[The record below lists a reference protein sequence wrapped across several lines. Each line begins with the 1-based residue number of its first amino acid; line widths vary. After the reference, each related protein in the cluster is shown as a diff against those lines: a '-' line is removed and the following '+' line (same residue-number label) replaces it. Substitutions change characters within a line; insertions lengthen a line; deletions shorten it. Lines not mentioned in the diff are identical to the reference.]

1 MSTKRKTAVRKPPPL
16 SSSIESALHSYLETL
31 DGHKPCDLH
40 KMVVGEAEQTL
51 FRVVMERVQGNQSRA
66 AEMLSMN
73 RGTLRKKHKQYGIK
87 SGQ

>member
-1 MSTKRKTAVRKPPPL
+1 MSTKRKSAARRPPPL
-16 SSSIESALHSYLETL
+16 SSAIESALHSYLETL

-51 FRVVMERVQGNQSRA
+51 FKVVMNHVQGNQSRA

-73 RGTLRKKHKQYGIK
+73 RGTLRKKLKAYGIK
-87 SGQ
+87 TS

>member
-1 MSTKRKTAVRKPPPL
+1 MSQKRKTARPPPPPL
-16 SSSIESALHSYLETL
+16 SSSIESALLSYLETL

-51 FRVVMERVQGNQSRA
+51 FKVVMEHVQGNQSRA

-73 RGTLRKKHKQYGIK
+73 RGTLRKKLKAYGIK
-87 SGQ
+87 SG

>member
-1 MSTKRKTAVRKPPPL
+1 MTSKRKPSSRRPPPL

-40 KMVVGEAEQTL
+40 KMVIGEAEQTL
-51 FRVVMERVQGNQSRA
+51 FKVVLQHVQGNQSRA

-73 RGTLRKKHKQYGIK
+73 RGTRRKKLKQYGIK
-87 SGQ
+87 TS

>member
-1 MSTKRKTAVRKPPPL
+1 MTQKRKTAMRRSPHR

-51 FRVVMERVQGNQSRA
+51 FKVVMEHVQGNQSRA

-73 RGTLRKKHKQYGIK
+73 RGTLRKKLKLYGIK
-87 SGQ
+87 TS